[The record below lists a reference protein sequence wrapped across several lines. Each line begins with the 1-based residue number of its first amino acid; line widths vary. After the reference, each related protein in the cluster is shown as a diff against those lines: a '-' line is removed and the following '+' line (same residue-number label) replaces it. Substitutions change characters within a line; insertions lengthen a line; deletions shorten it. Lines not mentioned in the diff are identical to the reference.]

1 MSVNYTVKWGE
12 KCSKKRIWYILQP
25 ESKNSTEGVPLVPVE
40 FGDEWCTLNFKTAAS
55 ARLSRGRWK
64 VLVIAGMIHGT
75 DGLCSISGLF

>member
-1 MSVNYTVKWGE
+1 MGGKNAAKNVSGTFY
-12 KCSKKRIWYILQP
+12 SLSQRIQQ
-25 ESKNSTEGVPLVPVE
+25 EGVPLVPVE